1 MTEQITCRVLTGPTA
16 SGKTE
21 LGVRLAKAEGWEI
34 LCMDSMQIY
43 RRMNIGTAKPT
54 SDEMQ
59 GIPHHLMDICEPGK
73 IDKTRYLVPCGK
85 HTFEVDEFYGENEGL
100 VMAEVELESEDEA
113 YEKPDFIGIEV
124 TGDRRYYNS
133 CLLKNPFT
141 SWDENTKT
149 TPQEQQQV

>member
-54 SDEMQ
+54 SDEM
-59 GIPHHLMDICEPGK
+59 
-73 IDKTRYLVPCGK
+73 
-85 HTFEVDEFYGENEGL
+85 
-100 VMAEVELESEDEA
+100 
-113 YEKPDFIGIEV
+113 
-124 TGDRRYYNS
+124 
-133 CLLKNPFT
+133 
-141 SWDENTKT
+141 
-149 TPQEQQQV
+149 

>member
-100 VMAEVELESEDEA
+100 VMAEVELESENEA

-149 TPQEQQQV
+149 TPQEQQQG